1 MSRTETLLDVRNL
14 RVEAATASGTAT
26 VLDRIDLSLA
36 RGEVLGI
43 VGESGSGKSTLCRA
57 LARILPDTLEI
68 ASGEVTL
75 AGRDLMSLGAHEVHL
90 LGREGLGMVFQ
101 DPAGALNPVMRI
113 GDQIVE
119 AILARGERGKRAA
132 VAETLALLERMGIPD
147 AEQRFGAYPHEFSG
161 GQQQRLVIA
170 IALAGGMTLL
180 LADEPTSA
188 LDVRTQAQILDLISD
203 LSRQGLGVLLV
214 SHDFAVVAQICS
226 RVMVLYAGRICE
238 IGPTRNLLA
247 EPRHPYTKA
256 LVGALP
262 DIARARPRLD
272 VIPGQHPVVGVPVPG
287 CPFHPR
293 CEHAVER
300 CQSTD
305 VSLTEV
311 DAGRESTC
319 IRVGEIWPEGE
330 QPSEGRAPPDST
342 PAAGSRLAD
351 EPREGEPMADEP
363 MADEPA
369 DLIFFNGTVMRGEP
383 DHANLSGADFVA
395 EAATAA
401 GYRLFSI
408 GDEYPAMV
416 PRRRGGVAV
425 EGELYRVPAS
435 VWPEILEGEPP
446 GLDRDLIELS
456 DGRVVYGI
464 VGSEELVTEKGSDIS
479 AFGGWR
485 TYLRHLRSGQPATPQ
500 PTGAHDDRS

>member
-1 MSRTETLLDVRNL
+1 MIGTETLLDVRNL
-14 RVEAATASGTAT
+14 RVEAVTGSGIAT

-57 LARILPDTLEI
+57 LARILPDSLEI

-119 AILARGERGKRAA
+119 AILARGERDKRAA
-132 VAETLALLERMGIPD
+132 VAEALALLDRMGIPD
-147 AEQRFGAYPHEFSG
+147 AEERFGAYPHEFSG

-170 IALAGGMTLL
+170 VALAGGMTLL

-188 LDVRTQAQILDLISD
+188 LDVRNQAQILDLISD
-203 LSRQGLGVLLV
+203 LSHRGLGVLLV
-214 SHDFAVVAQICS
+214 SHDFAVVAQICN
-226 RVMVLYAGRICE
+226 RVMVLYAGQICE
-238 IGPTRNLLA
+238 IGPTRDLLA
-247 EPRHPYTKA
+247 KPRHPYTKA

-293 CEHAVER
+293 CEHAVAR
-300 CQSTD
+300 CETTD

-311 DAGRESTC
+311 GAGRESTC
-319 IRVGEIWPEGE
+319 IRVDEIWPEGE
-330 QPSEGRAPPDST
+330 QRLKGERRPDST
-342 PAAGSRLAD
+342 PAAGSRLAA
-351 EPREGEPMADEP
+351 EPREGEP

-383 DHANLSGADFVA
+383 DHANLSRADFVA
-395 EAATAA
+395 EVTTSA
-401 GYRLFSI
+401 GYQLFSI
-408 GDEYPAMV
+408 GDEYPAMI
-416 PRRRGGVAV
+416 PRRNGGVAV
-425 EGELYRVPAS
+425 EGELYLVPAS

-446 GLDRDLIELS
+446 GLSRDLIELS

-464 VGSEELVTEKGSDIS
+464 VGSEDLVAEKGSDIS

-485 TYLRHLRSGQPATPQ
+485 PYLRHLISGQQGDVQ
-500 PTGAHDDRS
+500 PPGAHDDRS

>member
-1 MSRTETLLDVRNL
+1 MSGTDTLLNVRDL
-14 RVEAATASGTAT
+14 RVNALTGSGSAT

-57 LARILPDTLEI
+57 LARILPDSMAI

-75 AGRDLMSLGAHEVHL
+75 AGRDLLSLGAHEVHL

-119 AILARGERGKRAA
+119 AILARGVPDKRAA
-132 VAETLALLERMGIPD
+132 VAEALALLERMGIPD
-147 AEQRFGAYPHEFSG
+147 PGERFSAYPHEFSG

-188 LDVRTQAQILDLISD
+188 LDVRTQAQILDLIND
-203 LSRQGLGVLLV
+203 LSNQGLGVLLV

-226 RVMVLYAGRICE
+226 RVLVLYAGRVCE
-238 IGPTRNLLA
+238 IGPTRDLLA
-247 EPRHPYTKA
+247 RPRHPYTKA

-272 VIPGQHPVVGVPVPG
+272 VIRGQHPVVGVPVPG

-293 CEHAVER
+293 CEHAAER
-300 CQSTD
+300 CKSAD
-305 VSLTEV
+305 VPLLEV
-311 DAGRESTC
+311 GAGRESTC
-319 IRVGEIWPEGE
+319 IRVDEIWPEDE
-330 QPSEGRAPPDST
+330 QRSEAELRPDST
-342 PAAGSRLAD
+342 PAAGSRLAA
-351 EPREGEPMADEP
+351 EPREGEP

-383 DHANLSGADFVA
+383 DHANLSGAHFVA
-395 EAATAA
+395 DATTAA
-401 GYRLFSI
+401 EFRLFSI
-408 GDEYPAMV
+408 GDQYPAMV
-416 PRRRGGVAV
+416 PRNDGGVAV

-446 GLDRDLIELS
+446 GLHRDLIELS
-456 DGRVVYGI
+456 DGRTVYGI
-464 VGSEELVTEKGSDIS
+464 VGSEDLVAEKGSDIS

-485 TYLRHLRSGQPATPQ
+485 PYLRHLRNG
-500 PTGAHDDRS
+500 

>member
-1 MSRTETLLDVRNL
+1 MSGTETLLEVRNL
-14 RVEAATASGTAT
+14 RVEALTGSGTAP

-57 LARILPDTLEI
+57 LARILPDSLEI

-75 AGRDLMSLGAHEVHL
+75 AGRDLSSLDAHEVHL

-101 DPAGALNPVMRI
+101 DPAAALNPVMRV

-119 AILARGERGKRAA
+119 AILARGERDKRSAL
-132 VAETLALLERMGIPD
+132 AEALTLLERMGIPD
-147 AEQRFGAYPHEFSG
+147 AEERFSAYPHEFSG

-226 RVMVLYAGRICE
+226 RVLVLYAGRVCE
-238 IGPTRNLLA
+238 IGPTRELLA
-247 EPRHPYTKA
+247 QPRHPYTKA

-262 DIARARPRLD
+262 DIARTRPRLD
-272 VIPGQHPVVGVPVPG
+272 VIRGQHPVVGVPVPG

-293 CEHAVER
+293 CEYAAGRCER
-300 CQSTD
+300 AD
-305 VSLTEV
+305 VPLIEV
-311 DAGRESTC
+311 SAGRESTC
-319 IRVGEIWPEGE
+319 IRVDEIWPEGQH
-330 QPSEGRAPPDST
+330 QPEGECRPNSV
-342 PAAGSRLAD
+342 PAAGSRLAA
-351 EPREGEPMADEP
+351 EPREGEPMAE
-363 MADEPA
+363 EPA

-395 EAATAA
+395 EATTAA

-408 GDEYPAMV
+408 GDRYPAMV
-416 PRRRGGVAV
+416 PRRDGGVAV

-435 VWPEILEGEPP
+435 VWPGILEGEPP
-446 GLDRDLIELS
+446 GLGRDLIELS

-464 VGSEELVTEKGSDIS
+464 VGSEDLVAEKGSDIS

-485 TYLRHLRSGQPATPQ
+485 TYLRHLRSGQQGDPQ
-500 PTGAHDDRS
+500 PPGSDDDRS

>member
-1 MSRTETLLDVRNL
+1 LIQADPLLTVRDL
-14 RVEAATASGTAT
+14 RVVAHPGSGPAA
-26 VLDRIDLSLA
+26 VLDQIDLSLD
-36 RGEVLGI
+36 RGEILGI

-68 ASGEVTL
+68 ESGSVTL
-75 AGRDLMSLGAHEVHL
+75 AGRDLMSLGPHEVHL

-101 DPAGALNPVMRI
+101 DPAGALNPVMRV

-119 AILARGERGKRAA
+119 AILARGDRNKGAA
-132 VAETLALLERMGIPD
+132 VAEALALLGRMGIPD
-147 AEQRFGAYPHEFSG
+147 PEERFGAYPHEFSG

-170 IALAGGMTLL
+170 VALAGGMTLL

-188 LDVRTQAQILDLISD
+188 LDVRTQAQILELMRD

-226 RVMVLYAGRICE
+226 RVLVLYAGRICE
-238 IGPTRNLLA
+238 IGPTRELLA
-247 EPRHPYTKA
+247 QPRHPYTKA

-262 DIARARPRLD
+262 DMAHARPRLD
-272 VIPGQHPVVGVPVPG
+272 VIRGQHPVLGVPVPG

-293 CEHAVER
+293 CEHAIEMCESADVPLVE
-300 CQSTD
+300 
-305 VSLTEV
+305 VSP
-311 DAGRESTC
+311 GRASTC
-319 IRVGEIWPEGE
+319 LRVDEVWPESK
-330 QPSEGRAPPDST
+330 PRAAST
-342 PAAGSRLAD
+342 PPGSSRLAA
-351 EPREGEPMADEP
+351 EPLQDEP

-383 DHANLSGADFVA
+383 DHANLAGADFVA
-395 EAATAA
+395 EATTVA

-408 GDEYPAMV
+408 GDRYPAMV

-446 GLDRDLIELS
+446 GLHRDLISLS

-464 VGSEELVTEKGSDIS
+464 VGSEELVAQKGSDIS

-485 TYLRHLRSGQPATPQ
+485 PYLRHLGRPH
-500 PTGAHDDRS
+500 TGGP

>member
-1 MSRTETLLDVRNL
+1 MSAASPLLTVRDLSVVARTG
-14 RVEAATASGTAT
+14 SGTAT
-26 VLDRIDLSLA
+26 VLDQIDLSLA

-57 LARILPDTLEI
+57 LARILPDSLEI
-68 ASGEVTL
+68 ASGDVTL
-75 AGRDLMSLGAHEVHL
+75 AGRDLISLGAHEVHL

-101 DPAGALNPVMRI
+101 DPAGALNPVMRV

-119 AILARGERGKRAA
+119 AILARGDHDKRAA
-132 VAETLALLERMGIPD
+132 VAEALALLERMGIPD
-147 AEQRFGAYPHEFSG
+147 PEERFSAYPHEFSG
-161 GQQQRLVIA
+161 GQQQRLVIG

-188 LDVRTQAQILDLISD
+188 LDVRTQAQILELIRA

-226 RVMVLYAGRICE
+226 RVLVLYAGRVCE
-238 IGPTRNLLA
+238 IGPTGDLLTQ
-247 EPRHPYTKA
+247 PRHPYTKA

-272 VIPGQHPVVGVPVPG
+272 VIRGQHPVVGSPVPG

-293 CEHAVER
+293 CEHAVQRCER
-300 CQSTD
+300 AD
-305 VSLTEV
+305 VPLKEV
-311 DAGRESTC
+311 GDGRESTC
-319 IRVGEIWPEGE
+319 IRVEEIWPEAE
-330 QPSEGRAPPDST
+330 QRPEAGSRPDPAPAT
-342 PAAGSRLAD
+342 GSRLAA
-351 EPREGEPMADEP
+351 EPREGEP

-383 DHANLSGADFVA
+383 DHANLSGAAFVA
-395 EAATAA
+395 EATTAA

-408 GDEYPAMV
+408 GDRYPAMV
-416 PRRRGGVAV
+416 PRRNGGVAI

-435 VWPEILEGEPP
+435 VWPEILEAEPP
-446 GLDRDLIELS
+446 GLGRDFIELS
-456 DGRVVYGI
+456 DGSVVYGI
-464 VGSEELVTEKGSDIS
+464 VGSEDLVAEKGSDIS

-485 TYLRHLRSGQPATPQ
+485 TYLRHLGSGQQGDPQ
-500 PTGAHDDRS
+500 PSGAHDDRS

>member
-1 MSRTETLLDVRNL
+1 MSGTDTLLNVSNL
-14 RVEAATASGTAT
+14 KVEALTGSGSAT

-57 LARILPDTLEI
+57 LARILPDSMAI

-75 AGRDLMSLGAHEVHL
+75 AGRDLLSLGAHGVHL

-101 DPAGALNPVMRI
+101 DPAGALNPAMRI

-119 AILARGERGKRAA
+119 AILARGVPDKRAA
-132 VAETLALLERMGIPD
+132 VAEALTLLERMGIPD
-147 AEQRFGAYPHEFSG
+147 AEERFGAYPHEFSG

-203 LSRQGLGVLLV
+203 LSSQGLGVLLV

-226 RVMVLYAGRICE
+226 RVLVLYAGRICE
-238 IGPTRNLLA
+238 IGPTRDLLA
-247 EPRHPYTKA
+247 RPRHPYTKA

-262 DIARARPRLD
+262 DIARARPRLE
-272 VIPGQHPVVGVPVPG
+272 VIRGQHPVVGVPVPG

-300 CQSTD
+300 CKGAD
-305 VSLTEV
+305 VSLLEV
-311 DAGRESTC
+311 GAGRESTC
-319 IRVGEIWPEGE
+319 IRVDEIWPEDE
-330 QPSEGRAPPDST
+330 QRSEAEHQPDST
-342 PAAGSRLAD
+342 PAAGSRLAA
-351 EPREGEPMADEP
+351 EWREGEP

-383 DHANLSGADFVA
+383 DHANLSGAHFVT
-395 EAATAA
+395 EATTAA

-408 GDEYPAMV
+408 GDKYPAMV
-416 PRRRGGVAV
+416 PRNHGGVAV

-446 GLDRDLIELS
+446 GLHRDLIELS
-456 DGRVVYGI
+456 DGRMVYGI
-464 VGSEELVTEKGSDIS
+464 VGSEDLVAEKGSDIS

-485 TYLRHLRSGQPATPQ
+485 PYLSHLRSGQQGDPQ
-500 PTGAHDDRS
+500 PPAAHNDRS

>member
-1 MSRTETLLDVRNL
+1 MSQADPLLTVRDL
-14 RVEAATASGTAT
+14 RVVAHTGSGPAA
-26 VLDRIDLSLA
+26 VLDQIDLSLA

-68 ASGEVTL
+68 ASGDVTL
-75 AGRDLMSLGAHEVHL
+75 AGRDLMSLGPHEVHL

-101 DPAGALNPVMRI
+101 DPAGALNPVMRV

-119 AILARGERGKRAA
+119 AILARGDSHKRAA

-147 AEQRFGAYPHEFSG
+147 PEERFGAYPHEFSG

-170 IALAGGMTLL
+170 VALAGGMTLL

-188 LDVRTQAQILDLISD
+188 LDVRTQAQILELIRD

-226 RVMVLYAGRICE
+226 RVLVLYAGRICE
-238 IGPTRNLLA
+238 IGPTRDLLA
-247 EPRHPYTKA
+247 RPRHPYTKA
-256 LVGALP
+256 LIGALP
-262 DIARARPRLD
+262 DIAHARPRLD
-272 VIPGQHPVVGVPVPG
+272 VIRGQHPVVGVPVPG

-293 CEHAVER
+293 CGHAVER
-300 CQSTD
+300 CESAD
-305 VSLTEV
+305 VPLVEV
-311 DAGRESTC
+311 GAGRQSTC
-319 IRVGEIWPEGE
+319 IRVDEIWPEVE
-330 QPSEGRAPPDST
+330 HRPDST
-342 PAAGSRLAD
+342 PPGGSRLAA
-351 EPREGEPMADEP
+351 EPLRDEP

-383 DHANLSGADFVA
+383 DHANLAGADFVT
-395 EAATAA
+395 EATSAT

-408 GDEYPAMV
+408 GDQYPAMV
-416 PRRRGGVAV
+416 PRLNGGVTV

-435 VWPEILEGEPP
+435 VWPDILEGEPP
-446 GLDRDLIELS
+446 GLGRDLIELS

-464 VGSEELVTEKGSDIS
+464 VGSEDLVAEKGSDIS

-485 TYLRHLRSGQPATPQ
+485 AYLRHLRGGQQGDPQPATPD
-500 PTGAHDDRS
+500 DDRS